1 MFQSEKPTNYEEV
14 YQGLVEKLGEVDF
27 SHSTAHLGVVDLG
40 DESWG
45 LRIFARDCLIDRKGI
60 RGRTAE
66 PLDFKFRIVA
76 AHYLLHGG
84 QGETTGEWVAYRD
97 FKDGAFFHPSFAQSV
112 EQEISRLFS
121 ARMPDLRKAGEAIGG
136 EPLDG
141 LGGDICLRF
150 DAFPFIPLV
159 LIFYDADDEFPSSAR
174 VLFDSSAPL
183 FLDMECLAVLGMI
196 LADELAGAV

>member
-14 YQGLVEKLGEVDF
+14 YSGLVERLGEVDF
-27 SHSTAHLGVVDLG
+27 SHSTAHLGVVDNG
-40 DESWG
+40 NESWG
-45 LRIFARDCLIDRKGI
+45 LQIFARDCLIDRKGI
-60 RGRTAE
+60 RERTAG
-66 PLDFKFRIVA
+66 PLDFKIRIVA

-84 QGETTGEWVAYRD
+84 QGETSGEWVAYRD

-112 EQEISRLFS
+112 EQEMARLFS
-121 ARMPDLRKAGEAIGG
+121 GRMPGLEKAGKAVGG
-136 EPLDG
+136 KPLDG

-150 DAFPFIPLV
+150 DAFPFIPLA

-196 LADELAGAV
+196 LADEL